1 MKGGG
6 RGGGGGGRFG
16 GMRYGLP
23 PKGDNHHDDGLEGRM
38 SQEALAKY
46 SEELSAR
53 RSLYSRCF
61 LVAEVVDIIVLGL
74 LEIVWHGSLRAWFHL
89 DVATAYNPSLS
100 TVDIWLLCAVRFI
113 AAATCS
119 ASQRKLE
126 LTNSF
131 CGFCI
136 AFILFKAALMPR
148 MQELSLMGLL
158 GFELL
163 VCLVDIVLINRL
175 QNTLGVVAVIEHV
188 QEFHNSLL
196 NNAENGNADGALEEA
211 EPQYRF
217 EGLGLWETLKV
228 LKPYFWPTTPATA
241 TGEDVTHKVFINR
254 CRAVGTWFCVI
265 LSKICN
271 VISPLYLAYATNELT
286 ALLSSKSPEL
296 SSSLIWYIVLYAL
309 LTALSKSLKEA
320 QSLMYISVQQSAYVE
335 IANLTFKHLHEL
347 SLDWHIRK
355 KTGNTVR
362 SFTRGVQA
370 AQMMMQYLFLYLVPT
385 LAECV
390 AVTLI
395 FTIHFNNARLAA
407 TCLLAL
413 GVYIYITVKVTIWRK
428 KFREGTMV
436 HDNEL
441 HDRLN
446 DSLTNYETIKY
457 FGNEDYELMEF
468 TKAVSQFQAYS
479 MMTQASLSILNVA
492 QVFVICA
499 TTIVSLLLMADE
511 SLVDHADIGAF
522 VAVNAYVLNLF
533 APLSWLGTI
542 YNMVINSIIDMQSFG
557 QLLKEPHDVKDK
569 AGAIELRIQPNTVQN
584 LVVFDHVYFKYR
596 RQPYSRSL
604 RDCSFVVPENTTT
617 AIVGVTGSGKTTV
630 SRLLFRFFDVDD
642 GAVRVG
648 GYDVRDVTQK
658 SLRAQIGCVPQDV
671 VLFNDTIIHNIRYG
685 RLDATDEECWEVARK
700 AKLDQLI
707 EQQLDGM
714 NTVVGERGL
723 KLSGG
728 EKQRLAIARCMLK
741 DTPILLLDEATSA
754 LDSATEQA
762 VQTALANL
770 RENRT
775 TIVIAHRLST
785 IRHANQ
791 IVVLEFGKLVE
802 KGAHE
807 DLIKIPNG
815 KYRDLWEKQQRGIDV
830 DLHSTSGPLVF
841 MSLFGN
847 GSLEGAAASIPP
859 AEHVQIT
866 GIVLTNGNRAA
877 IPRRSDNMMLLLLP
891 WTIAL
896 GCTLLLLLTLPSVR
910 HKLLQ
915 KLVYTY
921 ICLWYLC
928 RRMKKL
934 LGLGKARRGG
944 DATAGG
950 SDALASARCFASR
963 ALGPA
968 FKPEKPKPLLLDR
981 TTDLPPLQS
990 PVTWNYLYREDDVRE
1005 IRSALEA
1012 TEGRS
1017 YGVYGPPGVGKTT
1030 VLEKAMEESRY
1041 KCIVIDMQRYCH
1053 YNFDVFIDELNRTD
1067 ILSGDDPQAI
1077 ASYCQS
1083 VELPV
1088 VILHADLLRRSRW
1101 LNNSGRGEAFLRD
1114 LRRALQDKGV
1124 PLVMESD
1131 SLTQLEYCD
1140 HSLVIEDPDVSLLAG
1155 LYADSIPYFDTLS
1168 PVILGRLGHW
1178 KDVCGGG
1185 DLSSASRVAN
1195 NCWMTFLAHPD
1206 IVCLRDGPRVDYI
1219 FTINETVRYL
1229 VQLLG
1234 SEGASLRSVGPW
1246 ETLLESNRLVGI
1258 LVESGVLALLP
1269 TSQGE
1274 AGFELVMSSG
1284 VMSHALRYWLEKA
1297 QPDLHWREELR
1308 YIRHLFTRERNIRE
1322 PLRHLASTL
1331 PA

>member
-61 LVAEVVDIIVLGL
+61 LLAEVVDIIVLGL

-119 ASQRKLE
+119 GSQRKLE

-136 AFILFKAALMPR
+136 AFVLFKAALMPR

-175 QNTLGVVAVIEHV
+175 QNTLGVIEHV
-188 QEFHNSLL
+188 QEFQNSLL

-217 EGLGLWETLKV
+217 EGLGMWETLKV

-241 TGEDVTHKVFINR
+241 TGEDVSHKVFINR

-511 SLVDHADIGAF
+511 SLVDHTDIGAF

-604 RDCSFVVPENTTT
+604 RDCTFVVPENTTT

-802 KGAHE
+802 KGTHE

-815 KYRDLWEKQQRGIDV
+815 KYRNISVVHLSYYSSARYRDLWEKQQRGID
-830 DLHSTSGPLVF
+830 
-841 MSLFGN
+841 
-847 GSLEGAAASIPP
+847 
-859 AEHVQIT
+859 
-866 GIVLTNGNRAA
+866 
-877 IPRRSDNMMLLLLP
+877 
-891 WTIAL
+891 
-896 GCTLLLLLTLPSVR
+896 
-910 HKLLQ
+910 
-915 KLVYTY
+915 
-921 ICLWYLC
+921 
-928 RRMKKL
+928 
-934 LGLGKARRGG
+934 
-944 DATAGG
+944 
-950 SDALASARCFASR
+950 
-963 ALGPA
+963 
-968 FKPEKPKPLLLDR
+968 
-981 TTDLPPLQS
+981 
-990 PVTWNYLYREDDVRE
+990 
-1005 IRSALEA
+1005 
-1012 TEGRS
+1012 
-1017 YGVYGPPGVGKTT
+1017 
-1030 VLEKAMEESRY
+1030 
-1041 KCIVIDMQRYCH
+1041 
-1053 YNFDVFIDELNRTD
+1053 
-1067 ILSGDDPQAI
+1067 
-1077 ASYCQS
+1077 
-1083 VELPV
+1083 
-1088 VILHADLLRRSRW
+1088 
-1101 LNNSGRGEAFLRD
+1101 
-1114 LRRALQDKGV
+1114 
-1124 PLVMESD
+1124 
-1131 SLTQLEYCD
+1131 
-1140 HSLVIEDPDVSLLAG
+1140 
-1155 LYADSIPYFDTLS
+1155 
-1168 PVILGRLGHW
+1168 
-1178 KDVCGGG
+1178 
-1185 DLSSASRVAN
+1185 
-1195 NCWMTFLAHPD
+1195 
-1206 IVCLRDGPRVDYI
+1206 
-1219 FTINETVRYL
+1219 
-1229 VQLLG
+1229 
-1234 SEGASLRSVGPW
+1234 
-1246 ETLLESNRLVGI
+1246 
-1258 LVESGVLALLP
+1258 
-1269 TSQGE
+1269 
-1274 AGFELVMSSG
+1274 
-1284 VMSHALRYWLEKA
+1284 
-1297 QPDLHWREELR
+1297 
-1308 YIRHLFTRERNIRE
+1308 
-1322 PLRHLASTL
+1322 
-1331 PA
+1331 

>member
-6 RGGGGGGRFG
+6 TGGGK
-16 GMRYGLP
+16 GMRYGGIRG
-23 PKGDNHHDDGLEGRM
+23 KDGMNNDDDIEARM
-38 SQEALAKY
+38 DPEALNKY
-46 SEELSAR
+46 TSELSAR
-53 RSLYSRCF
+53 FTFYNRCF
-61 LVAEVVDIIVLGL
+61 ILAEVSDVIGLCL
-74 LEIVWHGSLRAWFHL
+74 LELLWHGTISAWFHT
-89 DVATAYNPSLS
+89 DIIAAYNPSLS
-100 TVDIWLLCAVRFI
+100 TVDIWALVIIRLI
-113 AAATCS
+113 ASICYTGT
-119 ASQRKLE
+119 QRKLG
-126 LTNSF
+126 LINSF

-158 GFELL
+158 GFEM
-163 VCLVDIVLINRL
+163 VICLIDIIMVNRL
-175 QNTLGVVAVIEHV
+175 QNTLGVIDHV
-188 QEFHNSLL
+188 QEFQASLL
-196 NNAENGNADGALEEA
+196 HNAESGMADGGSSVEVAA

-217 EGLGLWETLKV
+217 EGLGMWETLKV

-241 TGEDVTHKVFINR
+241 TGEDVSSKVFINR

-265 LSKICN
+265 LSKI
-271 VISPLYLAYATNELT
+271 S
-286 ALLSSKSPEL
+286 
-296 SSSLIWYIVLYAL
+296 YAL

-385 LAECV
+385 LAECI

-457 FGNEDYELMEF
+457 FGNEEYELMEF

-492 QVFVICA
+492 QVLVICA
-499 TTIVSLLLMADE
+499 TTIVSLLLMANE
-511 SLVDHADIGAF
+511 SLVDHTDIGAF

-557 QLLKEPHDVKDK
+557 QLLKEPHDVNDK
-569 AGAIELRIQPNTVQN
+569 PGAIQLKIVPHAVPN
-584 LVVFDHVYFKYR
+584 LIVFDHVYFKYR

-604 RDCSFVVPENTTT
+604 RDCSFIVPENTTT

-685 RLDATDEECWEVARK
+685 KLDATDEECWEVARK

-754 LDSATEQA
+754 LDSATEQS

-775 TIVIAHRLST
+775 TVVIAHRLST

-791 IVVLEFGKLVE
+791 IVVLEFGSLVE
-802 KGAHE
+802 KGTHDE
-807 DLIKIPNG
+807 LITLTHG

-830 DLHSTSGPLVF
+830 DISH
-841 MSLFGN
+841 N
-847 GSLEGAAASIPP
+847 GQVVVNSK
-859 AEHVQIT
+859 V
-866 GIVLTNGNRAA
+866 NG
-877 IPRRSDNMMLLLLP
+877 
-891 WTIAL
+891 
-896 GCTLLLLLTLPSVR
+896 G
-910 HKLLQ
+910 
-915 KLVYTY
+915 
-921 ICLWYLC
+921 
-928 RRMKKL
+928 
-934 LGLGKARRGG
+934 
-944 DATAGG
+944 
-950 SDALASARCFASR
+950 
-963 ALGPA
+963 
-968 FKPEKPKPLLLDR
+968 
-981 TTDLPPLQS
+981 
-990 PVTWNYLYREDDVRE
+990 
-1005 IRSALEA
+1005 
-1012 TEGRS
+1012 
-1017 YGVYGPPGVGKTT
+1017 
-1030 VLEKAMEESRY
+1030 
-1041 KCIVIDMQRYCH
+1041 
-1053 YNFDVFIDELNRTD
+1053 
-1067 ILSGDDPQAI
+1067 
-1077 ASYCQS
+1077 
-1083 VELPV
+1083 
-1088 VILHADLLRRSRW
+1088 
-1101 LNNSGRGEAFLRD
+1101 
-1114 LRRALQDKGV
+1114 KGV
-1124 PLVMESD
+1124 NGKGPH
-1131 SLTQLEYCD
+1131 QG
-1140 HSLVIEDPDVSLLAG
+1140 PK
-1155 LYADSIPYFDTLS
+1155 S
-1168 PVILGRLGHW
+1168 P
-1178 KDVCGGG
+1178 
-1185 DLSSASRVAN
+1185 
-1195 NCWMTFLAHPD
+1195 
-1206 IVCLRDGPRVDYI
+1206 
-1219 FTINETVRYL
+1219 
-1229 VQLLG
+1229 
-1234 SEGASLRSVGPW
+1234 
-1246 ETLLESNRLVGI
+1246 
-1258 LVESGVLALLP
+1258 
-1269 TSQGE
+1269 
-1274 AGFELVMSSG
+1274 
-1284 VMSHALRYWLEKA
+1284 
-1297 QPDLHWREELR
+1297 
-1308 YIRHLFTRERNIRE
+1308 
-1322 PLRHLASTL
+1322 
-1331 PA
+1331 